1 MAEPSEFD
9 LALQELHALMGRSGN
24 NRERQAIARR
34 AMAGREPTLTP
45 QEREAV
51 ARRSAISAQNDQAV
65 EQVIGDLVLGQP
77 IRAAKAIGDAF
88 QNPSIANVTNAGVQ
102 SALSVPTMRGLK
114 AAGVIG
120 TAGLGLAG
128 ASDMG
133 LFDGAANAQS
143 IKQDRAAAERAKA
156 EAALRKAEAEG
167 KAATLRAEVEAAQR
181 AVETEAKRKAEE
193 LAAQKASADLAEYKN
208 AVRRADLAKNEI
220 LADKPI
226 KFKDTAAGEL
236 FDKLGVIAPGVVG
249 AGTGA
254 ATRGGLRAAGVGNK
268 LGLIGGPI
276 LTGVLSGAAAANWPL
291 GHELLV
297 QPPENLEKKAYEAY
311 ARELP
316 PTHPR
321 KQEWTNYA
329 ERLPQANRA
338 REVASK
344 EFYNYEKLAE
354 RSAIGAVEGGLGG
367 LMGAEIPA
375 FMYYAGKNTF
385 NAIRNALREGGR
397 KSAATTGAADALA
410 QPVVSPGPTNALNR
424 VAAAET
430 GPVDYRQYSQLPASV
445 RTSIQDAYLASRSI
459 GGTPLPPKQTAE
471 AIQQALEQANIN
483 VPITARRVN
492 RTNEVLDAFIAANRR
507 LPTKSEL
514 AKLFNNST
522 LAVPAAV
529 GIGAAGNALSQY
541 YGTEDEQPYNAITG
555 YRRQP

>member
-9 LALQELHALMGRSGN
+9 LALQELHALMGLSGN

-45 QEREAV
+45 QERDAV

-65 EQVIGDLVLGQP
+65 EQGIGDLVLGQP
-77 IRAAKAIGDAF
+77 IRAAGAIGEAF
-88 QNPSIANVTNAGVQ
+88 QNASLANVTNAGVQ
-102 SALSVPTMRGLK
+102 SALSVPTMRGLG
-114 AAGVIG
+114 AAVGIG
-120 TAGLGLAG
+120 SAGLGLAG

-133 LFDGAANAQS
+133 LFDGGANAQS
-143 IKQDRAAAERAKA
+143 VKQDKAAAERAKA
-156 EAALRKAEAEG
+156 EAAKARAETEG
-167 KAATLRAEVEAAQR
+167 KAAILRAEADAAKR
-181 AVETEAKRKAEE
+181 AAETEAKRKADE
-193 LAAQKASADLAEYKN
+193 LAAQKASADFAEYN
-208 AVRRADLAKNEI
+208 AAVSRADLAKNEI
-220 LADKPI
+220 LADRPK
-226 KFKDTAAGEL
+226 KFKDTAVGEL
-236 FDKLGVIAPGVVG
+236 FDKLGVVAPGVVG

-268 LGLIGGPI
+268 LGLMAGPI
-276 LTGVLSGAAAANWPL
+276 ATGILSGAAAANWPL

-297 QPPENLEKKAYEAY
+297 QPPENPEKKAYEAY

-329 ERLPQANRA
+329 ERLPEANPA
-338 REVASK
+338 RKVASE
-344 EFYNYEKLAE
+344 EFYDPVKLAE

-385 NAIRNALREGGR
+385 NALREGGR
-397 KSAATTGAADALA
+397 KSASTMGAADALA
-410 QPVVSPGPTNALNR
+410 QPAVSPGSANALNR

-445 RTSIQDAYLASRSI
+445 RTSIQDAYLAGRSI

-471 AIQQALEQANIN
+471 AIQQALQQANIN

-492 RTNEVLDAFIAANRR
+492 RTNEVLDAFIVANRR
-507 LPTKSEL
+507 LPTKNEL

-529 GIGAAGNALSQY
+529 GIGAAGNALSQN
-541 YGTEDEQPYNAITG
+541 YGTEDEQPYNAITN